1 MTAKKLTKKPSYSLE
16 FKQDAAKL
24 VLEKGYSCQKAADHL
39 GVSLSALSRWVKAER
54 PENISEPFGKK
65 TVLSLAEHDELRRLR
80 KENEQLR
87 MESYFQIW
95 CMNVVK
101 RLTDYYRVTR
111 YHL

>member
-39 GVSLSALSRWVKAER
+39 GVSLSALSRWVQAER
-54 PENISEPFGKK
+54 PENISDPLGKK
-65 TVLSLAEHDELRRLR
+65 SVLSLAEHDELRRLR

-87 MESYFQIW
+87 MEREILKKAAVFFAKE
-95 CMNVVK
+95 VE
-101 RLTDYYRVTR
+101 
-111 YHL
+111 

>member
-1 MTAKKLTKKPSYSLE
+1 MKATKSTKKPTYSLE

-54 PENISEPFGKK
+54 PPNVSEALSKK
-65 TVLSLAEHDELRRLR
+65 SGLSLSEHDELRRLR

-87 MESYFQIW
+87 MEREILKKAAVFFAKE
-95 CMNVVK
+95 VE
-101 RLTDYYRVTR
+101 
-111 YHL
+111 

>member
-1 MTAKKLTKKPSYSLE
+1 MKATKSSTKKPSYSLE

-54 PENISEPFGKK
+54 PPSVNEQPLSKK
-65 TVLSLAEHDELRRLR
+65 AGLTLSEHDELRRLR

-87 MESYFQIW
+87 MEREILKKAAVFFAKE
-95 CMNVVK
+95 VE
-101 RLTDYYRVTR
+101 
-111 YHL
+111 